1 MKKIVI
7 YIFFLIS
14 SYAQSDPDTLIYS
27 AGKKNT
33 GKFIEFTGK
42 QVIFVFKGYTKNI
55 KVNIE
60 SLDSLIIGDCCYL
73 DFNTGEIV
81 NPLKLAK
88 LKEEKE
94 RKEKEECESNN
105 QIKFIIL
112 PFNNDK
118 YARTK
123 EFIDDF
129 RSECY
134 DVIPNYF
141 ALEYLNKNNILLNEI
156 TDYEII
162 NMAKT
167 LKVDNIVFGDLYL
180 IEKPYKYAPGADQSM
195 SQQDLMRAGRAL
207 RGEPS
212 LFDAVGDKS
221 RNQAEQ
227 DEQDLRLLATISAGT
242 YLYETIYV
250 LNQNKKERS
259 YIRKNK
265 LVMRW

>member
-27 AGKKNT
+27 DGKKNT

-55 KVNIE
+55 KVNLE

-94 RKEKEECESNN
+94 RKEECESNN
-105 QIKFIIL
+105 QIKFIFL

-180 IEKPYKYAPGADQSM
+180 IEKPYKYAPSAVAGGKFNNQNVENDQDM
-195 SQQDLMRAGRAL
+195 Q
-207 RGEPS
+207 
-212 LFDAVGDKS
+212 
-221 RNQAEQ
+221 
-227 DEQDLRLLATISAGT
+227 LLAGIIAGT
-242 YLYETIYV
+242 YLYETIYL

-259 YIRKNK
+259 YLRKNK
-265 LVMRW
+265 LVMQW